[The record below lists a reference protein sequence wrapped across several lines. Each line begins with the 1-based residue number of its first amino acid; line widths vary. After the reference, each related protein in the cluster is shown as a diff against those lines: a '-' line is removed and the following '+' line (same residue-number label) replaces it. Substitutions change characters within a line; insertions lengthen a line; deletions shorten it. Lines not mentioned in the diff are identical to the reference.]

1 MHKLTSF
8 VITAAVALLS
18 TSCLTRIITI
28 AETSTPVRYPVA
40 PQYVGVTPQY
50 TTTTVKV
57 PAKPA
62 TTTTVQVSALTSDI
76 SLYLD
81 LQAVAAAFAQSRTT
95 EEFEEILNS
104 YEYMISNLDLN
115 GDGYVDYLRVMET
128 RNGHNYLY
136 VIQAVLARN
145 IYQDVATIVVENYG
159 ASPYVQIIGHPYIY
173 GTNYIIEP
181 VFVRRPLIFDYY
193 GRHYYAVW
201 VSPYYYGHFPPH
213 YHHCAPR
220 HYGHYHS
227 YVTTY
232 IHNHKYCHEVHYVE
246 HCHYP
251 NYSKDTQ
258 QYHKNDYATAHPEGS
273 FNSRNS
279 AVTYHPSGSSNSRQV
294 TNTRQLQQI
303 VSAATTTT
311 TGSRQPSSSRSPATA
326 GSTSGSRTP
335 AAAGSTSG
343 STGSRTPA
351 AAGSASGSTGSRT
364 PATTT
369 TTTSRVNRS
378 TGAATT
384 KTTTSSSSRKA
395 IAKPEMTTNTRSQS
409 NTSTRSSSTS
419 STTNRPSSSS
429 RSASTEETTTRG
441 SRR

>member
-1 MHKLTSF
+1 MHKLTSLLL
-8 VITAAVALLS
+8 TALVALLS

-62 TTTTVQVSALTSDI
+62 TTTTIQVSALTSDI

-173 GTNYIIEP
+173 GANYIIEP

-193 GRHYYAVW
+193 GRHYYTVW

-232 IHNHKYCHEVHYVE
+232 IHSHKYCHEVHYVD

-279 AVTYHPSGSSNSRQV
+279 AVTYHPEGSSNSRQV
-294 TNTRQLQQI
+294 TNARQLQQA
-303 VSAATTTT
+303 VSATTTTT
-311 TGSRQPSSSRSPATA
+311 TGSRQSA
-326 GSTSGSRTP
+326 SGSRTP
-335 AAAGSTSG
+335 SSATSSRTPATSTST
-343 STGSRTPA
+343 SSRTPA
-351 AAGSASGSTGSRT
+351 ASTSTSTSSRT
-364 PATTT
+364 PSASSAKPSTT

-384 KTTTSSSSRKA
+384 KTTTTTSTSRKVSA
-395 IAKPEMTTNTRSQS
+395 SPASKSTTSRGA
-409 NTSTRSSSTS
+409 S
-419 STTNRPSSSS
+419 STTTSSSSSS
-429 RSASTEETTTRG
+429 RSTTTSSSRSSSSQENTTRG
-441 SRR
+441 TRR